1 MDQFQRLGL
10 RMWLYLGPRLGP
22 ECTWVQAWTWHA
34 VWSLLGPN
42 CNLVP
47 NLSLTAPVP
56 RSGPQ
61 QVRSQTWHRIKP
73 VPRSEPQ
80 QVRSRT
86 WHRIQH
92 VPRPGPN
99 CSLVPGLDPIPTCPQ
114 TWTQFGHR
122 PGSEIGTQRFYWT
135 HWFIPYLTDN
145 RTKAH
150 CA

>member
-1 MDQFQRLGL
+1 MRGKKERERERVKRWTYSRDYVSECDCTSVLGSYLSVLESRHGPDMQFGH
-10 RMWLYLGPRLGP
+10 GP
-22 ECTWVQAWTWHA
+22 H
-34 VWSLLGPN
+34 
-42 CNLVP
+42 CNLIP

-122 PGSEIGTQRFYWT
+122 PGSEIRTQRFY
-135 HWFIPYLTDN
+135 
-145 RTKAH
+145 
-150 CA
+150 